1 MLTRIFCLLIGLLL
15 PLAGKAQM
23 GKLYTADNQ
32 LSNSFVS
39 QVFQDHDGF
48 MWVATRNGLD
58 RYDGY
63 RFKIYKREDG
73 KSGLTSNFIN
83 CLFEDKAHTLY
94 IGTNLTVQK
103 YNGESFDTLRLIGP
117 TGQLVHPYINDIQ
130 QCRNGDLLIGTS
142 GSGLMRVEGECT
154 AHTIAGLPSALLHIK
169 RILEDKQGRLWVITA
184 FHGLY
189 CLKGKKVVGHYFYN
203 KQMSNA
209 LRDISIDRKGHIWLA
224 VFGHGL
230 WHLDSEQK
238 HFFRVESVGNLPI
251 NKLYVNKQGKL
262 MLGCDGTGLYVYDPQ
277 HDVLVSNPYFSKDV
291 DLGHTKV
298 YAILEDRN
306 DNLWLGL
313 LQKGVFKQPVPQSTF
328 GYMGAKM
335 GPSNVIGSN
344 CVSSVLVDSK
354 HRLWVGTDKDGL
366 YLLDS
371 HRKLLRHYTHV
382 PGTILS
388 MAEDNEGHIW
398 LGSYEEGCGW
408 VSAESETYHPKDFG
422 LGSQTSV
429 FSIVSDKT
437 GCMWFGTMGQ
447 GIVRLNTRS
456 GDLRMYRMKPHAEA
470 NNKVNSLVNDFIF
483 KMAFSHDRRRLYVA
497 TSVGLC
503 CLELKTQSWLST
515 FGVNCPKYGIFSR
528 VVREGKDGKVYL
540 GTNDGLYVYD
550 LKKHSAQMLTIK
562 DGLPDN
568 GIASIENDAQGRLWI
583 GTDHGLG
590 CLNTTTGRVMC
601 FYVDRGL
608 QGNEFTDGASFMSED
623 GRELL
628 LGGTGGITWLT
639 TSRVQVP
646 HWKAT
651 VKITGLTVGS
661 QEMNVSPDANELVMD
676 YEDNSFSIHL
686 STLTYDDPDN
696 VVYQYSIN
704 GEKWIRLT
712 PGSNEIAFTH
722 LSPGTYKF
730 KVRASCNN
738 MLSAEKVFTVKVR
751 APWYRSDIAYGCY
764 LLLLVALAWLYWAY
778 RQRKEADR
786 LRLQAYI
793 HAEELSEAKL
803 RFFVNMSHEIRTPMT
818 LIVTPLLQLI
828 KEDTDAHRRSI
839 YETIHRNAERIL
851 SLINQMMDLRKI
863 DKGQMV
869 MRMSKTNM
877 VDFIKDI
884 YSLFLYQ
891 AKAKNVKFNFEH
903 DTELLPVWI
912 DRTNFDKVLMN
923 LLSNAFKFCNTGG
936 NVTIKLTQDTTMARI
951 TIAND
956 GDTIPEEKLGRI
968 FERFYQMPARLND
981 RNVGTGIGL
990 DLARSIVEL
999 HYGNIEARNLPD
1011 GKGCEMV
1018 VTLPLGC
1025 KHLKSEEMLNEEE
1038 TLSLEQ
1044 ADDVLLTPEER
1055 LLETEVK
1062 PGNINEKLSNRK
1074 RQHIVIAEDDD
1085 EICQYLKS
1093 ELERDFDVTVCPN
1106 GEEALKTVLKEIPSL
1121 VISDIMMPRMDG
1133 NTLCLRMKNNINT
1146 NHIPVI
1152 LLTAKNRDEDRL
1164 EGLES
1169 GADAYLVKPFNM
1181 DILRRVMMN
1190 LLHQRELLRNKFNG
1204 NESQDEKVMKVKMES
1219 LDEKLLEKV
1228 MKVINDN
1235 LSNSDLSVD
1244 VIAKEVGI
1252 SRVHLYRKM
1261 KELTNQTPHAFI
1273 RNIRL
1278 KQAAHLLATSNRNVT
1293 EVMYVCGFPNATSFS
1308 TIFKNFYGVSP
1319 REYMQTHRK

>member
-1 MLTRIFCLLIGLLL
+1 M
-15 PLAGKAQM
+15 
-23 GKLYTADNQ
+23 
-32 LSNSFVS
+32 
-39 QVFQDHDGF
+39 
-48 MWVATRNGLD
+48 
-58 RYDGY
+58 
-63 RFKIYKREDG
+63 
-73 KSGLTSNFIN
+73 
-83 CLFEDKAHTLY
+83 
-94 IGTNLTVQK
+94 
-103 YNGESFDTLRLIGP
+103 
-117 TGQLVHPYINDIQ
+117 
-130 QCRNGDLLIGTS
+130 
-142 GSGLMRVEGECT
+142 
-154 AHTIAGLPSALLHIK
+154 
-169 RILEDKQGRLWVITA
+169 
-184 FHGLY
+184 
-189 CLKGKKVVGHYFYN
+189 
-203 KQMSNA
+203 
-209 LRDISIDRKGHIWLA
+209 
-224 VFGHGL
+224 
-230 WHLDSEQK
+230 
-238 HFFRVESVGNLPI
+238 
-251 NKLYVNKQGKL
+251 
-262 MLGCDGTGLYVYDPQ
+262 
-277 HDVLVSNPYFSKDV
+277 
-291 DLGHTKV
+291 
-298 YAILEDRN
+298 
-306 DNLWLGL
+306 
-313 LQKGVFKQPVPQSTF
+313 
-328 GYMGAKM
+328 
-335 GPSNVIGSN
+335 
-344 CVSSVLVDSK
+344 
-354 HRLWVGTDKDGL
+354 
-366 YLLDS
+366 
-371 HRKLLRHYTHV
+371 
-382 PGTILS
+382 
-388 MAEDNEGHIW
+388 
-398 LGSYEEGCGW
+398 
-408 VSAESETYHPKDFG
+408 
-422 LGSQTSV
+422 
-429 FSIVSDKT
+429 
-437 GCMWFGTMGQ
+437 
-447 GIVRLNTRS
+447 
-456 GDLRMYRMKPHAEA
+456 
-470 NNKVNSLVNDFIF
+470 
-483 KMAFSHDRRRLYVA
+483 
-497 TSVGLC
+497 
-503 CLELKTQSWLST
+503 
-515 FGVNCPKYGIFSR
+515 
-528 VVREGKDGKVYL
+528 
-540 GTNDGLYVYD
+540 
-550 LKKHSAQMLTIK
+550 
-562 DGLPDN
+562 
-568 GIASIENDAQGRLWI
+568 
-583 GTDHGLG
+583 
-590 CLNTTTGRVMC
+590 
-601 FYVDRGL
+601 
-608 QGNEFTDGASFMSED
+608 
-623 GRELL
+623 
-628 LGGTGGITWLT
+628 
-639 TSRVQVP
+639 
-646 HWKAT
+646 
-651 VKITGLTVGS
+651 
-661 QEMNVSPDANELVMD
+661 
-676 YEDNSFSIHL
+676 
-686 STLTYDDPDN
+686 
-696 VVYQYSIN
+696 
-704 GEKWIRLT
+704 
-712 PGSNEIAFTH
+712 
-722 LSPGTYKF
+722 
-730 KVRASCNN
+730 
-738 MLSAEKVFTVKVR
+738 
-751 APWYRSDIAYGCY
+751 
-764 LLLLVALAWLYWAY
+764 ALAWLYWAY

-936 NVTIKLTQDTTMARI
+936 NVTIKLTQDTTMACI

-1044 ADDVLLTPEER
+1044 ADEALLTPGER
-1055 LLETEVK
+1055 LVETDVK
-1062 PGNINEKLSNRK
+1062 QGNINEKLSNRK

-1085 EICQYLKS
+1085 NICQYLKS
-1093 ELERDFDVTVCPN
+1093 ELERDFEVTVCPN